1 MRLENNI
8 SGRSIVLFLILATLV
23 RQFVQSSTAP
33 YSVVQGDSMVPTFRN
48 ADVIHTQA
56 PDASPERGDVVVL
69 TDDRGDLVIKRV
81 IGLPGESVTIF
92 LGFVYINGQRLS
104 EPYLPKNTY
113 TFKLDLRDGR
123 PGTWTLGDKQ
133 YFVLGDNRPQSID
146 SRHFGLVDGRGICRV
161 VNLPENS
168 LRPGFC
174 DIILSA
180 TGMPVRKSQMQ
191 REGSL

>member
-48 ADVIHTQA
+48 DDVIHTRA
-56 PDASPERGDVVVL
+56 SDASPERGDVVVI
-69 TDDRGDLVIKRV
+69 TDDRGDLVIKRIV
-81 IGLPGESVTIF
+81 GLPGESVTIF
-92 LGFVYINGQRLS
+92 LGFIYINGQRLS
-104 EPYLPKNTY
+104 EPYLPRNTY

-146 SRHFGLVDGRGICRV
+146 SRHFGPVDSRGIRRV
-161 VNLPENS
+161 VDLPQNS

-174 DIILSA
+174 DIVLSA
-180 TGMPVRKSQMQ
+180 SGMPMRKSRLQP
-191 REGSL
+191 EGSL